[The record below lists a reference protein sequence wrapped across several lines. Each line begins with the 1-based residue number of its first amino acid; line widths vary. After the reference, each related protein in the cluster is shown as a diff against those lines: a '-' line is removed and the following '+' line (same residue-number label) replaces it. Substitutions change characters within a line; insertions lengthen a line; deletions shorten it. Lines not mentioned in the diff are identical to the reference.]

1 MWFRQ
6 IIITDHALMI
16 TNHMIL
22 TELKHE
28 TCMVD
33 LLGHLQEVENVIKTM
48 PWKPDVAAW
57 ITLLSACRIHD
68 NVEMAEYVTKW
79 VLKLECKNVAC
90 YVMLS
95 SVYVIVFRG
104 ISMRMLN
111 SIGKNEVWKNNQ
123 VATGLNWILRC
134 IHL

>member
-1 MWFRQ
+1 
-6 IIITDHALMI
+6 
-16 TNHMIL
+16 MIL

-111 SIGKNEVWKNNQ
+111 SIGKNEV
-123 VATGLNWILRC
+123 
-134 IHL
+134 